1 MSDITS
7 NPCIVGAVLDGLLT
21 GFLTVI
27 VGLLFFTLGI
37 ECGDNGKPV
46 FHLWVL
52 VLLSLLVTLFMSL
65 ILIYVP
71 VLNMQNC

>member
-1 MSDITS
+1 MSS

-21 GFLTVI
+21 GFLTVV
-27 VGLLFFTLGI
+27 VGLLWFTLGI
-37 ECGDNGKPV
+37 ECGPSGKPV

-65 ILIYVP
+65 ILLYVP